1 MVSPAGELLSSHQK
15 SMMLANCQI
24 DKEYNKKKL
33 HFVSDLKMQ
42 NSFAL
47 SGMHDKSSQKTL
59 VAPI

>member
-1 MVSPAGELLSSHQK
+1 
-15 SMMLANCQI
+15 MMLANCQI

-47 SGMHDKSSQKTL
+47 SGMLDKSSQKTL